1 MNDVIAIG
9 DEARLSDGT
18 IGTVVAIEKFSGI
31 YVLNVKGEIVVAHR
45 RQFQAVKWLPSTVGA
60 TGLGVCAH
68 GASGQ

>member
-18 IGTVVAIEKFSGI
+18 IGTVVSIEPFSGLYGI
-31 YVLNVKGEIVVAHR
+31 DVEGGQTVAHR
-45 RQFQAVKWLPSTVGA
+45 HQFQAVKWEAAKVTR

-68 GASGQ
+68 GACGQ